1 MRVFPNTTEQLCVN
15 PMVNFY
21 VEPFISRLKVDN
33 DLLNLLNPHNTS
45 SIPPPPATPLPSIIF
60 CPPSPSAAHL
70 EEQWVLSERH
80 MKTRYFMPT
89 PW

>member
-21 VEPFISRLKVDN
+21 VEPFISKLKVDN

-45 SIPPPPATPLPSIIF
+45 SIPPPPATPLPYTIS
-60 CPPSPSAAHL
+60 CPPSPSAITKSHHTLTRTFKHL
-70 EEQWVLSERH
+70 YNDS
-80 MKTRYFMPT
+80 
-89 PW
+89 